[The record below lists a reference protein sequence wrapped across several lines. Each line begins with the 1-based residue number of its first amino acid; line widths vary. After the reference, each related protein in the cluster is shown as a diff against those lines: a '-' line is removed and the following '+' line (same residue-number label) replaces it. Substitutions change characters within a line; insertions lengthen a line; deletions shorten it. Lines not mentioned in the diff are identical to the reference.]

1 MHNSVERIIDG
12 VLKFQRDVYPSQKAL
27 FQQLSNTQ
35 RPQALFIGCSDSRV
49 VPELFMQQGPGDLF
63 VVRNAGN
70 IVPPFAV
77 APGGVSASIEYAVAV
92 LGVPDIII
100 CGHSGC
106 GAMTAILRGGEQL
119 EALPAVAKWLH
130 FSDAAKQ
137 IVAKRNKSDDDEVK
151 LSALI
156 CENVL
161 TQLDHLLTHPAVAAA
176 VKAKEVR
183 LHGWVFDIATGRV
196 MTYDVQSEA
205 FTPLTQA
212 SFTDA
217 RS

>member
-1 MHNSVERIIDG
+1 MERIIDG
-12 VLKFQRDVYPSQKAL
+12 VLKFQRDVYPSQKSL
-27 FQQLSNTQ
+27 FQQLSNMQ
-35 RPQALFIGCSDSRV
+35 RPQALFIGCADSRV

-92 LGVPDIII
+92 LGVPDIIV

-137 IVAKRNKSDDDEVK
+137 IVAKRNKGDDDEVK

-196 MTYDVQSEA
+196 MTYDVKSGE
-205 FTPLTQA
+205 FIPLTQA
-212 SFTDA
+212 SFA
-217 RS
+217 SAKS

>member
-1 MHNSVERIIDG
+1 MERIIDG
-12 VLKFQRDVYPSQKAL
+12 VLKFQRDVYPSQKSL
-27 FQQLSNTQ
+27 FQQLSNMQ
-35 RPQALFIGCSDSRV
+35 RPQALFIGCADSRV

-92 LGVPDIII
+92 LGVPDIIV

-137 IVAKRNKSDDDEVK
+137 IVAKRNKGDDDEVK

-196 MTYDVQSEA
+196 MTYDVKSGE
-205 FTPLTQA
+205 FIPLTQA
-212 SFTDA
+212 SFA
-217 RS
+217 GAKS

>member
-1 MHNSVERIIDG
+1 MKRIIDG

-27 FQQLSNTQ
+27 FQELSNVQ

-92 LGVPDIII
+92 LGVPDIIV

-137 IVAKRNKSDDDEVK
+137 IVAKRNKSDDDAVK
-151 LSALI
+151 LSALV

-205 FTPLTQA
+205 FIPLTQA
-212 SFTDA
+212 TFTGA
-217 RS
+217 KS